1 MLIVPFPGPSA
12 APLNL
17 TGFML
22 SSRSVQLSWDPPPV
36 TDQNGIISG
45 YTVVTSSSDDG
56 ESFYNISAYM
66 NMTVNS
72 LSPYTTYAFSV
83 AASTAAGRGPF
94 SAKILVQTLQEG
106 IADITAYII
115 AIVMSMIT
123 FTPFSSRRCSSKCNW
138 RGP

>member
-1 MLIVPFPGPSA
+1 MA
-12 APLNL
+12 
-17 TGFML
+17 TL
-22 SSRSVQLSWDPPPV
+22 SF
-36 TDQNGIISG
+36 
-45 YTVVTSSSDDG
+45 DDG
-56 ESFYNISAYM
+56 EVFYNISVST
-66 NMTVNS
+66 NLTINS

-106 IADITAYII
+106 IADITSYII

-123 FTPFSSRRCSSKCNW
+123 VTPFSSRICSSKCKW